1 MGSIASK
8 IARKIKPRSKKT
20 PPKSQK
26 HVKGIK
32 R

>member
-1 MGSIASK
+1 M
-8 IARKIKPRSKKT
+8 

-32 R
+32 RRWDIKKHMKWLKQV